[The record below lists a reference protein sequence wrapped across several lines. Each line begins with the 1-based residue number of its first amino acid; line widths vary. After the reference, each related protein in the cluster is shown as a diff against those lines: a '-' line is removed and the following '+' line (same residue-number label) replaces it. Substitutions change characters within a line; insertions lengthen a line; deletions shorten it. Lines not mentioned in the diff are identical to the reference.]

1 MRNYS
6 RILLLHLHPDQNI
19 HTRILGKKKAV
30 VAKKAVAASSELR
43 IEGFDGWLECCAI
56 LSDLKQHVSI
66 LHTRD
71 DHQVKEETSPQLNFD
86 SPKALLESAS
96 FPTTKMQKQGST
108 QQNNNSLLT
117 WYLTC
122 TPFLGHEF
130 LQSATASTQ
139 MPARKGLAPNH
150 LGENGQGEC
159 GECDDDC

>member
-30 VAKKAVAASSELR
+30 VAPTELR

>member
-96 FPTTKMQKQGST
+96 FPPTKTQKQGYT
-108 QQNNNSLLT
+108 KQNNN
-117 WYLTC
+117 
-122 TPFLGHEF
+122 
-130 LQSATASTQ
+130 
-139 MPARKGLAPNH
+139 
-150 LGENGQGEC
+150 
-159 GECDDDC
+159 